1 MPHPPAPDSCS
12 HSFCHIFRG
21 LFFISAAICSSG
33 GAAKRLALKGGPA
46 PPPPSG
52 CPTDTNHP
60 STAGQDLPPP
70 RAPPQCHRPLR
81 SAGREQGSAS
91 HPGGGLGARVA
102 QGGGLWG
109 GHSVF
114 CFSEMHPMSAVL
126 LQGLDRGIVF
136 YVAGEWPA
144 KREGVRLI
152 TLFLFK
158 LFKSQH

>member
-102 QGGGLWG
+102 QGGASG
-109 GHSVF
+109 GAILFSVF
-114 CFSEMHPMSAVL
+114 LKCILCLLCYCRGLIGELFSMWPES
-126 LQGLDRGIVF
+126 GLPN
-136 YVAGEWPA
+136 E
-144 KREGVRLI
+144 RESG
-152 TLFLFK
+152 
-158 LFKSQH
+158 